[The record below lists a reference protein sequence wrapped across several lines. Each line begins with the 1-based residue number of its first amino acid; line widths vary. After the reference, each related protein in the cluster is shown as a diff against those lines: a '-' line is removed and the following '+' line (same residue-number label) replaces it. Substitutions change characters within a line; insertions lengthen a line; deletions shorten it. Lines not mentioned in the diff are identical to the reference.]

1 MLATLPKVRGLGVA
15 TLVGTHSLTSNNV
28 GRLTV
33 AERGAFCA
41 LDHVMSLNI
50 ENSKYLGIDCLR
62 LPSSLMP

>member
-1 MLATLPKVRGLGVA
+1 MSSQLESQLPNLGPSV
-15 TLVGTHSLTSNNV
+15 
-28 GRLTV
+28 TV

-62 LPSSLMP
+62 LPSLLMP